1 MNSYHESKEKRVLKN
16 RSNTSKHL
24 NKMETEA
31 GKMGEGV
38 EQGKYKTAR
47 GYFCDCKGVFLF
59 SLKDE
64 RELSMFKW

>member
-1 MNSYHESKEKRVLKN
+1 
-16 RSNTSKHL
+16 
-24 NKMETEA
+24 METEA